1 MENTKAIAGTVMKRK
16 GERTHIAVVLTR
28 IEGKKHAKRK
38 PQPSPY
44 RFCLQ
49 IFRVMRFSKLWAPG
63 IDRFVDDLATSSRG

>member
-1 MENTKAIAGTVMKRK
+1 MENTKAIAGTVTKRK

-63 IDRFVDDLATSSRG
+63 IDGFVDDLATSSRG